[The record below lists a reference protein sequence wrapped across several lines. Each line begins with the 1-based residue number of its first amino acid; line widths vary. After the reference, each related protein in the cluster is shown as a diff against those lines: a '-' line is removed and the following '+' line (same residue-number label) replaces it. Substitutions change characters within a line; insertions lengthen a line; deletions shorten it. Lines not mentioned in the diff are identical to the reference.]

1 MLFFVLFFRYVIAYF
16 CTFARSFVF
25 IITLVKK
32 YLSLLKYLKPYL
44 PKVGISLSFNLL
56 SVFFSLFSLTMLIP
70 VLQILFNQQPL
81 VSEPV
86 AFELNVKAIAHN
98 FNYLISHVILTR
110 GKISALVFV
119 SLVILIFIFLKNAFQ
134 YLSVYFLAPVRT
146 GVIKDIRNTLFR
158 KIIDL
163 PLGYYSGERKG
174 DIISRITTDVNE
186 IEASIIRSLDLFFR
200 EPVMIIVY
208 LGSLIYMSPGLTLFV
223 LILLPISGLII
234 GRIGR
239 TLRRNS
245 AKVQKAMGSLLSII
259 EEAIGGLRIIKA
271 FNAEEK
277 THEKFYRTNDQ
288 FTRLMIKNWRRR
300 DLASPL
306 SEFLGVAILILVM
319 WYGGTLVLGEKSE
332 LSSAEFITYIG
343 IFSQVINPAK
353 QFTNAYYSVVKGMA
367 SVDRVNYILDTQ
379 NTIVEKK
386 DALSLREFREAI
398 VYRDVSFRYNTTYV
412 LRNINLTIE
421 KGKTIAIVGQSGSG
435 KSTLVDLLPRFYDV
449 TEGDILI
456 DGYSVKDYK
465 IQDLRNLIGYVNQDP
480 ILFNDTFFNN
490 IAFGV
495 ENATEEEVINAAQ
508 VANAHEFIISSP
520 EGYQTFVGD
529 RGGNLSGGQRQR
541 ISIARAVLK
550 NPPILILDEAT
561 SSLDSE
567 SERLVQDALFRLMKN
582 RTSLVIAHRLSTV
595 QYADEICVLNKGE
608 IIERGKHEELL
619 KLNGAYRRLYDI
631 QMFV

>member
-1 MLFFVLFFRYVIAYF
+1 
-16 CTFARSFVF
+16 
-25 IITLVKK
+25 VKK

-44 PKVGISLSFNLL
+44 PNVGVSLSFNLL

-110 GKISALVFV
+110 GKVSALVFV
-119 SLVILIFIFLKNAFQ
+119 SLVILTFIFLKNMFQ

-146 GVIKDIRNTLFR
+146 GVVKDIRNAIFS

-245 AKVQKAMGSLLSII
+245 ARVQKSMGSLLSII

-277 THEKFYRTNDQ
+277 TNEKFFQTNDHY
-288 FTRLMIKNWRRR
+288 TRLMIKNWRRR

-319 WYGGTLVLGEKSE
+319 WYGGTLVLGQKSE

-343 IFSQVINPAK
+343 IFSQIINPAK

-367 SVDRVNYILDTQ
+367 SVDRVNYILDTKS
-379 NTIVEKK
+379 TIVEKNN
-386 DALSLREFREAI
+386 ALSLKEFKEAI
-398 VYRDVSFRYNTTYV
+398 VYQDVSFRYNTAYV

-456 DGYSVKDYK
+456 DGNSVKDYK

-495 ENATEEEVINAAQ
+495 DHATEEEVINAAM
-508 VANAHEFIISSP
+508 VANAHEFIMSSP

-595 QYADEICVLNKGE
+595 QHADEICVLHKGE

-619 KLNGAYRRLYDI
+619 KRNGAYRRLYDI

>member
-1 MLFFVLFFRYVIAYF
+1 M
-16 CTFARSFVF
+16 
-25 IITLVKK
+25 KK

-44 PKVGISLSFNLL
+44 PNVGVSLSFNLL

-110 GKISALVFV
+110 GKVSALVFV
-119 SLVILIFIFLKNAFQ
+119 SLVILTFIFLKNMFQ

-146 GVIKDIRNTLFR
+146 GVVKDIRNAIFS

-245 AKVQKAMGSLLSII
+245 ARVQKSMGSLLSII

-277 THEKFYRTNDQ
+277 TNEKFFQTNDHY
-288 FTRLMIKNWRRR
+288 TRLMIKNWRRR

-319 WYGGTLVLGEKSE
+319 WYGGTLVLGQKSE

-343 IFSQVINPAK
+343 IFSQIINPAK

-367 SVDRVNYILDTQ
+367 SVDRVNYILDTKS
-379 NTIVEKK
+379 TIVEKNN
-386 DALSLREFREAI
+386 ALSLKEFREAI
-398 VYRDVSFRYNTTYV
+398 VYQDVSFRYNTAYV

-456 DGYSVKDYK
+456 DGNSVKDYK

-495 ENATEEEVINAAQ
+495 DHATEEEVINAAM
-508 VANAHEFIISSP
+508 VANAHEFIMSSP

-595 QYADEICVLNKGE
+595 QHADEICVLHKGE

-619 KLNGAYRRLYDI
+619 KRNGAYRRLYDI

>member
-1 MLFFVLFFRYVIAYF
+1 M
-16 CTFARSFVF
+16 
-25 IITLVKK
+25 
-32 YLSLLKYLKPYL
+32 SLLKYLKPYL
-44 PKVGISLSFNLL
+44 PNVGVSLSFNLL

-110 GKISALVFV
+110 GKVSALVFV
-119 SLVILIFIFLKNAFQ
+119 SLVILTFIFLKNMFQ

-146 GVIKDIRNTLFR
+146 GVVKDIRNAIFS

-245 AKVQKAMGSLLSII
+245 ARVQKSMGSLLSII

-277 THEKFYRTNDQ
+277 TNEKFFQTNEHY
-288 FTRLMIKNWRRR
+288 TRLMIKNWRRR

-319 WYGGTLVLGEKSE
+319 WYGGTLVLGQKSE

-343 IFSQVINPAK
+343 IFSQIINPAK

-367 SVDRVNYILDTQ
+367 SVDRVNYILDTKS
-379 NTIVEKK
+379 TIVEKNN
-386 DALSLREFREAI
+386 ALSLKEFREAI
-398 VYRDVSFRYNTTYV
+398 VYQDVSFRYNTAYV

-456 DGYSVKDYK
+456 DGNSVKDYK

-495 ENATEEEVINAAQ
+495 DHATEEEVINAAM
-508 VANAHEFIISSP
+508 VANAHEFIMSSP

-595 QYADEICVLNKGE
+595 QHADEICVLHKGE

-619 KLNGAYRRLYDI
+619 KRNGAYRRLYDI

>member
-1 MLFFVLFFRYVIAYF
+1 M
-16 CTFARSFVF
+16 
-25 IITLVKK
+25 KK

-44 PKVGISLSFNLL
+44 PNVGVSLSFNLL

-110 GKISALVFV
+110 GKVSALVFV
-119 SLVILIFIFLKNAFQ
+119 SLVILTFIFLKNMFQ

-146 GVIKDIRNTLFR
+146 GVVKDIRNAIFS

-245 AKVQKAMGSLLSII
+245 ARVQKSMGSLLSII

-277 THEKFYRTNDQ
+277 TNEKFFQTNDHY
-288 FTRLMIKNWRRR
+288 TRLMIKNWRRR

-319 WYGGTLVLGEKSE
+319 WYGGTLVLGQKSE

-343 IFSQVINPAK
+343 IFSQIINPAK

-367 SVDRVNYILDTQ
+367 SVDRVNYILDTKS
-379 NTIVEKK
+379 TIVEKNN
-386 DALSLREFREAI
+386 ALSLKEFKEAI
-398 VYRDVSFRYNTTYV
+398 VYQDVSFRYNTAYV

-456 DGYSVKDYK
+456 DGNSVKDYK

-495 ENATEEEVINAAQ
+495 DHATEEEVINAAM
-508 VANAHEFIISSP
+508 VANAHEFIMSSP

-595 QYADEICVLNKGE
+595 QHADEICVLHKGE

-619 KLNGAYRRLYDI
+619 KRNGAYRRLYDI

>member
-1 MLFFVLFFRYVIAYF
+1 
-16 CTFARSFVF
+16 
-25 IITLVKK
+25 
-32 YLSLLKYLKPYL
+32 
-44 PKVGISLSFNLL
+44 
-56 SVFFSLFSLTMLIP
+56 MLIP

-110 GKISALVFV
+110 GKVSALVFV
-119 SLVILIFIFLKNAFQ
+119 SLVILVFIFLKNAFQ
-134 YLSVYFLAPVRT
+134 YFSVYFLAPVRT

-163 PLGYYSGERKG
+163 PLGYYSNERKG

-223 LILLPISGLII
+223 LVLLPISGLII

-245 AKVQKAMGSLLSII
+245 AKVQKSMGSLLSII

-271 FNAEEK
+271 FNAEDK
-277 THEKFYRTNDQ
+277 TNEKFYRTNDQ

-379 NTIVEKK
+379 STIVEKR
-386 DALSLREFREAI
+386 DALSLKEFREAI
-398 VYRDVSFRYNTTYV
+398 VYREVSFRYNTTYV
-412 LRNINLTIE
+412 LRNINLTVE
-421 KGKTIAIVGQSGSG
+421 KGKTVAIVGQSGSG

-456 DGYSVKDYK
+456 DGKSVKDYK

-495 ENATEEEVINAAQ
+495 DNATEEEVINAAR
-508 VANAHEFIISSP
+508 VANAHEFIMSSP
-520 EGYQTFVGD
+520 DGYQTFVGD

-567 SERLVQDALFRLMKN
+567 SERLVQDALFRLMRN

-595 QYADEICVLNKGE
+595 QHADEICVLSKGE
-608 IIERGKHEELL
+608 IIERGKHDELL

>member
-1 MLFFVLFFRYVIAYF
+1 
-16 CTFARSFVF
+16 
-25 IITLVKK
+25 VKK

-119 SLVILIFIFLKNAFQ
+119 SLVILTFIFLKNAFQ

-456 DGYSVKDYK
+456 DGNSVKDYK

-520 EGYQTFVGD
+520 EGYQTYVGD

-595 QYADEICVLNKGE
+595 QYADEICVINKGE

>member
-1 MLFFVLFFRYVIAYF
+1 
-16 CTFARSFVF
+16 
-25 IITLVKK
+25 
-32 YLSLLKYLKPYL
+32 
-44 PKVGISLSFNLL
+44 
-56 SVFFSLFSLTMLIP
+56 
-70 VLQILFNQQPL
+70 
-81 VSEPV
+81 
-86 AFELNVKAIAHN
+86 NVKAIAHN

-110 GKISALVFV
+110 GKVSALVFV
-119 SLVILIFIFLKNAFQ
+119 SLVILTFIFLKNMFQ

-146 GVIKDIRNTLFR
+146 GVVKDIRNAIFS

-245 AKVQKAMGSLLSII
+245 ARVQKSMGSLLSII

-277 THEKFYRTNDQ
+277 TNEKFFQTNDHY
-288 FTRLMIKNWRRR
+288 TRLMIKNWRRR

-319 WYGGTLVLGEKSE
+319 WYGGTLVLGQKSE

-343 IFSQVINPAK
+343 IFSQIINPAK

-367 SVDRVNYILDTQ
+367 SVDRVNYILDTKS
-379 NTIVEKK
+379 TIVEKNN
-386 DALSLREFREAI
+386 ALSLKEFKEAI
-398 VYRDVSFRYNTTYV
+398 VYQDVSFRYNTAYV

-456 DGYSVKDYK
+456 DGNSVKDYK

-495 ENATEEEVINAAQ
+495 DHATEEEVINAAM
-508 VANAHEFIISSP
+508 VANAHEFIMSSP

-595 QYADEICVLNKGE
+595 QHADEICVLHKGE

-619 KLNGAYRRLYDI
+619 KRNGAYRRLYDI

>member
-1 MLFFVLFFRYVIAYF
+1 M
-16 CTFARSFVF
+16 
-25 IITLVKK
+25 
-32 YLSLLKYLKPYL
+32 
-44 PKVGISLSFNLL
+44 
-56 SVFFSLFSLTMLIP
+56 
-70 VLQILFNQQPL
+70 
-81 VSEPV
+81 
-86 AFELNVKAIAHN
+86 
-98 FNYLISHVILTR
+98 
-110 GKISALVFV
+110 
-119 SLVILIFIFLKNAFQ
+119 FQ

-146 GVIKDIRNTLFR
+146 GVVKDIRNAIFS

-245 AKVQKAMGSLLSII
+245 ARVQKSMGSLLSII

-277 THEKFYRTNDQ
+277 TNEKFFQTNDHY
-288 FTRLMIKNWRRR
+288 TRLMIKNWRRR

-319 WYGGTLVLGEKSE
+319 WYGGTLVLGQKSE

-343 IFSQVINPAK
+343 IFSQIINPAK

-367 SVDRVNYILDTQ
+367 SVDRVNYILDTKS
-379 NTIVEKK
+379 TIVEKN
-386 DALSLREFREAI
+386 DALSLKEFKEAI
-398 VYRDVSFRYNTTYV
+398 VYQDVSFRYNTAYV

-456 DGYSVKDYK
+456 DGNSVKDYK

-495 ENATEEEVINAAQ
+495 DHATEEEVINAAM
-508 VANAHEFIISSP
+508 VANAHEFIMSSP

-595 QYADEICVLNKGE
+595 QHADEICVLHKGE

-619 KLNGAYRRLYDI
+619 KRNGAYRRLYDI

>member
-1 MLFFVLFFRYVIAYF
+1 
-16 CTFARSFVF
+16 
-25 IITLVKK
+25 
-32 YLSLLKYLKPYL
+32 
-44 PKVGISLSFNLL
+44 
-56 SVFFSLFSLTMLIP
+56 MLIP

-119 SLVILIFIFLKNAFQ
+119 SLVILTFIFLKNAFQ

-456 DGYSVKDYK
+456 DGNSVKDYK

-520 EGYQTFVGD
+520 EGYQTYVGD

-595 QYADEICVLNKGE
+595 QYADEICVINKGE

>member
-1 MLFFVLFFRYVIAYF
+1 M
-16 CTFARSFVF
+16 
-25 IITLVKK
+25 
-32 YLSLLKYLKPYL
+32 LKYLKPYL

-98 FNYLISHVILTR
+98 FNYLISYVILTR
-110 GKISALVFV
+110 GKVSALVFV
-119 SLVILIFIFLKNAFQ
+119 SLVILTFIFLKNLFH

-146 GVIKDIRNTLFR
+146 GVIKDIRNTLFC

-245 AKVQKAMGSLLSII
+245 AKVQKSMGSLLSII

-277 THEKFYRTNDQ
+277 TNEKFYRTNDQ

-379 NTIVEKK
+379 NSIVEKK
-386 DALSLREFREAI
+386 DALSIKDFRESI
-398 VYRDVSFRYNTTYV
+398 VYQDVSFRYHTIYV

-449 TEGDILI
+449 TDGDIFI
-456 DGYSVKDYK
+456 DGKSVKEYK

-490 IAFGV
+490 IAFGI
-495 ENATEEEVINAAQ
+495 ENATEEEVINAAR
-508 VANAHEFIISSP
+508 VANAHDFILSSP

-567 SERLVQDALFRLMKN
+567 SERLVQDALSRLMKN

-608 IIERGKHEELL
+608 IIERGKHDDLL

>member
-1 MLFFVLFFRYVIAYF
+1 M
-16 CTFARSFVF
+16 
-25 IITLVKK
+25 
-32 YLSLLKYLKPYL
+32 SLLKYLKPYL
-44 PKVGISLSFNLL
+44 PNVGVSLSFNLL

-110 GKISALVFV
+110 GKVSALVFV
-119 SLVILIFIFLKNAFQ
+119 SLVILTFIFLKNMFQ

-146 GVIKDIRNTLFR
+146 GVVKDIRNAIFS

-245 AKVQKAMGSLLSII
+245 ARVQKSMGSLLSII

-277 THEKFYRTNDQ
+277 TNEKFFQTNDHY
-288 FTRLMIKNWRRR
+288 TRLMIKNWRRR

-319 WYGGTLVLGEKSE
+319 WYGGTLVLGQKSE

-343 IFSQVINPAK
+343 IFSQIINPAK

-367 SVDRVNYILDTQ
+367 SVDRVNYILDTKS
-379 NTIVEKK
+379 TIVEKNN
-386 DALSLREFREAI
+386 ALSLKEFKEAI
-398 VYRDVSFRYNTTYV
+398 VYQDVSFRYNTAYV

-456 DGYSVKDYK
+456 DGNSVKDYK

-495 ENATEEEVINAAQ
+495 DHATEEEVINAAM
-508 VANAHEFIISSP
+508 VANAHEFIMSSP

-595 QYADEICVLNKGE
+595 QHADEICVLHKGE

-619 KLNGAYRRLYDI
+619 KRNGAYRRLYDI

>member
-1 MLFFVLFFRYVIAYF
+1 M
-16 CTFARSFVF
+16 
-25 IITLVKK
+25 
-32 YLSLLKYLKPYL
+32 SLLKYLKPYL
-44 PKVGISLSFNLL
+44 PNVGVSLSFNLL

-110 GKISALVFV
+110 GKVSALVFV
-119 SLVILIFIFLKNAFQ
+119 SLVILTFIFLKNMFQ

-146 GVIKDIRNTLFR
+146 GVVKDIRNAIFS

-245 AKVQKAMGSLLSII
+245 ARVQKSMGSLLSII

-277 THEKFYRTNDQ
+277 TNEKFFQTNDHY
-288 FTRLMIKNWRRR
+288 TRLMIKNWRRR

-319 WYGGTLVLGEKSE
+319 WYGGTLVLGQKSE

-343 IFSQVINPAK
+343 IFSQIINPAK

-367 SVDRVNYILDTQ
+367 SVDRVNYILDTKS
-379 NTIVEKK
+379 TIVEKN
-386 DALSLREFREAI
+386 DALSLKEFKEAI
-398 VYRDVSFRYNTTYV
+398 VYQDVSFRYNTAYV

-456 DGYSVKDYK
+456 DGNSVKDYK

-495 ENATEEEVINAAQ
+495 DHATEEEVINAAM
-508 VANAHEFIISSP
+508 VANAHEFIMSSP

-595 QYADEICVLNKGE
+595 QHADEICVLHKGE

-619 KLNGAYRRLYDI
+619 KRNGAYRRLYDI

>member
-1 MLFFVLFFRYVIAYF
+1 
-16 CTFARSFVF
+16 
-25 IITLVKK
+25 
-32 YLSLLKYLKPYL
+32 
-44 PKVGISLSFNLL
+44 
-56 SVFFSLFSLTMLIP
+56 MLIP

-110 GKISALVFV
+110 GKVSALVFV
-119 SLVILIFIFLKNAFQ
+119 SLVILVFIFLKNAFQ

-146 GVIKDIRNTLFR
+146 GVIKDIRNTLFH

-163 PLGYYSGERKG
+163 PLGYYSNERKG

-200 EPVMIIVY
+200 EPVIIIVY

-223 LILLPISGLII
+223 LFLLPISGLII

-245 AKVQKAMGSLLSII
+245 AKVQKSMGSLLSII

-277 THEKFYRTNDQ
+277 TNEKFYRTNDQ

-343 IFSQVINPAK
+343 IFSQIINPAK

-379 NTIVEKK
+379 STIVEKK
-386 DALSLREFREAI
+386 DALSLKEFREAI

-412 LRNINLTIE
+412 LRNINLTVE
-421 KGKTIAIVGQSGSG
+421 KGKTVAIVGQSGSG

-456 DGYSVKDYK
+456 DGKSVKDYK
-465 IQDLRNLIGYVNQDP
+465 IKDLRNLIGYVNQDP

-495 ENATEEEVINAAQ
+495 DNATEEEVINAAR
-508 VANAHEFIISSP
+508 VANAHEFIMSSP
-520 EGYQTFVGD
+520 DGYQTFVGD

-567 SERLVQDALFRLMKN
+567 SERLVQDALFRLMRN

-595 QYADEICVLNKGE
+595 QHADEICVLSKGE
-608 IIERGKHEELL
+608 IIERGKHDELL

>member
-1 MLFFVLFFRYVIAYF
+1 M
-16 CTFARSFVF
+16 
-25 IITLVKK
+25 
-32 YLSLLKYLKPYL
+32 LKYLKPYL

-98 FNYLISHVILTR
+98 FNYLISYVILTR
-110 GKISALVFV
+110 GKVSALVFV
-119 SLVILIFIFLKNAFQ
+119 SLVILTFIFLKNLFH

-146 GVIKDIRNTLFR
+146 GVIKDIRNTLFC

-245 AKVQKAMGSLLSII
+245 AKVQKSMGSLLSII

-277 THEKFYRTNDQ
+277 TNEKFYRTNDQ

-379 NTIVEKK
+379 NSIVEKK
-386 DALSLREFREAI
+386 DALSIKDFRESI
-398 VYRDVSFRYNTTYV
+398 VYQDVSFRYHTIYV

-449 TEGDILI
+449 TDGDILI
-456 DGYSVKDYK
+456 DGKSVKEYK

-490 IAFGV
+490 IAFGI
-495 ENATEEEVINAAQ
+495 ENATEEEVINAAR
-508 VANAHEFIISSP
+508 VANAHDFILSSP

-567 SERLVQDALFRLMKN
+567 SERLVQDALSRLMKN

-608 IIERGKHEELL
+608 IIERGKHDDLL